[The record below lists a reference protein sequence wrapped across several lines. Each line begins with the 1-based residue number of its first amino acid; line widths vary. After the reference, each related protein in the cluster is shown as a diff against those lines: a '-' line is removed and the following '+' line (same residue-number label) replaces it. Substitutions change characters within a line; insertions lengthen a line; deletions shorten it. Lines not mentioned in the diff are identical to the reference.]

1 VRRLREL
8 ETIHLHVDL
17 ILGLP
22 FETYDSFRTSIG
34 DALAMRPH
42 YLQMG
47 LLKMLPDTVLR
58 AQARQWGYRFSA
70 TPPYSVFSS
79 QWLSVAQMRELYW
92 LGECIEKFYNN
103 RYFVSVW
110 DYLRESGED
119 MAAFFAMLAYQMKDR
134 GLLSMATTQRTLS
147 RELRDA
153 TASRADSELIAEL
166 LRFDWL
172 RCGHRTLP
180 DHLDPTQGSID
191 AIRRRLMT
199 SLPAS
204 LPGAYTHAGRA
215 AWLRT
220 TTFCHFSAPA
230 LRELFPT
237 QRQTPPSR
245 HLRRDANRRYT
256 ASTRWCC
263 SKMFRQTIEGT
274 VQNGL
279 FAQSLRCP
287 KNFILA
293 LSVRAAV

>member
-1 VRRLREL
+1 
-8 ETIHLHVDL
+8 
-17 ILGLP
+17 
-22 FETYDSFRTSIG
+22 
-34 DALAMRPH
+34 
-42 YLQMG
+42 
-47 LLKMLPDTVLR
+47 
-58 AQARQWGYRFSA
+58 
-70 TPPYSVFSS
+70 
-79 QWLSVAQMRELYW
+79 MRELYW

-230 LRELFPT
+230 LRELFPHSAADAAIAAFT
-237 QRQTPPSR
+237 QRREPTVHGLNEVVLLEDVS
-245 HLRRDANRRYT
+245 AN
-256 ASTRWCC
+256 
-263 SKMFRQTIEGT
+263 
-274 VQNGL
+274 N
-279 FAQSLRCP
+279 
-287 KNFILA
+287 
-293 LSVRAAV
+293 